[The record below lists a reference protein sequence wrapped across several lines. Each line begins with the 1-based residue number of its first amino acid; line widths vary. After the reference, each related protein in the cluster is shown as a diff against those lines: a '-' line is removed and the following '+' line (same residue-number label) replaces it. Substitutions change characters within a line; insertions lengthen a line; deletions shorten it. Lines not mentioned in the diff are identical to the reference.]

1 VEVRLG
7 EQVRVEASFLQGLG
21 VTSPFGQSV
30 DANFTSAVFAIFE
43 EGLQRAE
50 IRSRSVSLGG
60 GIGTTLGQ
68 EAVAGLRLGL
78 ERANSSTTIAAE
90 EVKEHNTQ
98 LSLRGVLYRNTLDER
113 SYPSRGMAL
122 QILSEWATDRLKGGS
137 GYRLSLVRLEKAFPL
152 TPRTTLRVGATVG
165 GAAGE
170 GLPVHH
176 MFFLGGAYPSAVFG
190 ETQPAFWG
198 LKLQER
204 WGRAV
209 QVFRLSLRREIRDRI
224 YATAGINAGNAF
236 PTWEF
241 SPKDYTVGWGLS
253 LGAGT
258 PIGPV
263 EATLHGRSLAEWPML
278 DLNVGFL
285 F

>member
-1 VEVRLG
+1 VSVPFPADLRGLAVPADRKDPRLRWTK
-7 EQVRVEASFLQGLG
+7 QSWTWLLG
-21 VTSPFGQSV
+21 HT
-30 DANFTSAVFAIFE
+30 
-43 EGLQRAE
+43 
-50 IRSRSVSLGG
+50 GG
-60 GIGTTLGQ
+60 GQEGGRFPGGLPWFAHRTGACPHPSPGRCSGCGPEQLGD
-68 EAVAGLRLGL
+68 
-78 ERANSSTTIAAE
+78 SSE
-90 EVKEHNTQ
+90 FGPE
-98 LSLRGVLYRNTLDER
+98 LSLARLD
-113 SYPSRGMAL
+113 
-122 QILSEWATDRLKGGS
+122 
-137 GYRLSLVRLEKAFPL
+137 KAFPL
-152 TPRTTLRVGATVG
+152 TPTTISRVGATVG

-190 ETQPAFWG
+190 ETQPAFWE

-209 QVFRLSLRREIRDRI
+209 QVFRLSLRREIRDGI

-241 SPKDYTVGWGLS
+241 SPKDYTAGWELS

-263 EATLHGRSLAEWPML
+263 EATLHGRSLEEWPML
-278 DLNVGFL
+278 DLNVGFI